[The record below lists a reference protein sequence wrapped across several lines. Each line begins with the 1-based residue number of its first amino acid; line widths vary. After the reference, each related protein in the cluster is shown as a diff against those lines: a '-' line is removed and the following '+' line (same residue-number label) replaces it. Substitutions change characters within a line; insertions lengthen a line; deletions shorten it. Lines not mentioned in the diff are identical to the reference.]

1 MLEDVL
7 KKWFEKEIENKKED
21 LLENCPDNYDV
32 HYDADY
38 LDGRCIRS
46 EIIYDEE
53 TLYEDARNHVIDSV
67 LEMDISWVNLCENE
81 DFVNEIVKMLK
92 GM

>member
-21 LLENCPDNYDV
+21 LLENCPDKYDV

-38 LDGRCIRS
+38 LDGRCIRCDS
-46 EIIYDEE
+46 VYDEDSLE
-53 TLYEDARNHVIDSV
+53 NDAQNAVFDSI
-67 LEMDISWVNLCENE
+67 EYMGDSWVSLCENI
-81 DFVNEIVKMLK
+81 DFVNEILKMLK
-92 GM
+92 K